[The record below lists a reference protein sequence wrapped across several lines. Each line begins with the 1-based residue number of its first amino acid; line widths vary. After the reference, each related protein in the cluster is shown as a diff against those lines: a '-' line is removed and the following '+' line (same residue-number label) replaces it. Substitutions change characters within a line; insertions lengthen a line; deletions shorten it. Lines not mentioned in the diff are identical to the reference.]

1 MIQEDYRVR
10 RLNETIEMTDFYYQ
24 IPWTMFNAS
33 ETIELRINIL
43 KGLQDDIYKDK
54 TEDPHDLFVRKM
66 GKDLSQIEDSH

>member
-1 MIQEDYRVR
+1 MAALRA
-10 RLNETIEMTDFYYQ
+10 LPF
-24 IPWTMFNAS
+24 
-33 ETIELRINIL
+33 ELRINIL